1 MNLRHAFLMAVIL
14 PLMGC
19 QTGTLEDP
27 NDTKTAG
34 ILAPDVIRRQLRG
47 TSEMLMERVRK
58 GEMTDAEFRDLI
70 SKRANELLEDLPLD
84 KIDPARAW
92 EYGEV
97 FRTAK
102 RWSQAKAA
110 LVIAVEHATKSKD
123 EDRRI
128 NDLIR
133 LAHAEAMLGQVK
145 EAIATASKTLDATS
159 GGSAPILPGILLELV
174 PAARGKGQDAELAVL
189 LEEAIKKHNTTVVD
203 PKTGPGQD
211 FLMAKPFHI
220 RNAWGT
226 VVELYAKAG
235 KDEEA
240 TKALERSEKM
250 LDSMRRV

>member
-1 MNLRHAFLMAVIL
+1 MNLRHAWLMAAML
-14 PLMGC
+14 PLVGC

-27 NDTKTAG
+27 NDAKAAG
-34 ILAPDVIRRQLRG
+34 ILAPDIIRRQLKG
-47 TSEMLMERVRK
+47 TSDMLMERVGK
-58 GEMTDAEFRDLI
+58 GEISDAEFKDLI
-70 SKRANELLEDLPLD
+70 SRRANELLEGLPLD
-84 KIDPARAW
+84 KVDPARAW

-102 RWSQAKAA
+102 RWPQAKAA
-110 LVIAVEHATKSKD
+110 LVIAVDHAVEAKN

-133 LAHAEAMLGQVK
+133 LAHAEAMLGDVK
-145 EAIATASKTLDATS
+145 GAIATATKTLNADPGA
-159 GGSAPILPGILLELV
+159 SAPILPGVLLELV
-174 PAARGKGQDAELAVL
+174 PAAKGKGQDAELAKL
-189 LEEAIKKHNTTVVD
+189 LEEAIKKHEVTIVD
-203 PKTGPGQD
+203 PKTDPGKA

-240 TKALERSEKM
+240 TKAIQRSERM
-250 LDSMRRV
+250 LGTMRRV